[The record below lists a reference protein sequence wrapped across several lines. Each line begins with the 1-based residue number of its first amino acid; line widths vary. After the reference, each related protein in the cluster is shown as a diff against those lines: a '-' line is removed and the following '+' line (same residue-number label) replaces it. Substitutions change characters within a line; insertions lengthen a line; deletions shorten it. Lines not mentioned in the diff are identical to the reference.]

1 MHIVMELLAELLAV
15 HGYSCSWWLQL
26 NGANRETG
34 RETGEGGRGEKGEG
48 DRGRRREEGGRG
60 ERGEGG
66 GEGETGAE
74 FQLNKKSAQALSHET
89 HTDRLNAE
97 SESIKLN

>member
-1 MHIVMELLAELLAV
+1 MERTERQ
-15 HGYSCSWWLQL
+15 G
-26 NGANRETG
+26 GRRGRETGEEERGGREEEGGG
-34 RETGEGGRGEKGEG
+34 RETGEGGE
-48 DRGRRREEGGRG
+48 RREGEERGGR
-60 ERGEGG
+60 EEGG

>member
-1 MHIVMELLAELLAV
+1 MASVKWSE
-15 HGYSCSWWLQL
+15 QRD
-26 NGANRETG
+26 REGDGGG
-34 RETGEGGRGEKGEG
+34 REGREGGGRQGKEERGGRERREG
-48 DRGRRREEGGRG
+48 DGVERERREGEEGGGR
-60 ERGEGG
+60 EEGG

>member
-1 MHIVMELLAELLAV
+1 MERTERQ
-15 HGYSCSWWLQL
+15 G
-26 NGANRETG
+26 GRRGREGGERRG
-34 RETGEGGRGEKGEG
+34 RETGEGGE
-48 DRGRRREEGGRG
+48 RREGEERGGR
-60 ERGEGG
+60 EEGG